1 MWQTIK
7 IIESKSLM
15 LNPIDIDDSE
25 LTINVSLNKYQTSEL
40 ILRFILGVEVIWND
54 FDKI

>member
-1 MWQTIK
+1 MWQTII

>member
-1 MWQTIK
+1 MWQTLI

-25 LTINVSLNKYQTSEL
+25 LTMNVLLNKYQTSEL
-40 ILRFILGVEVIWND
+40 ILRFIFGVEVIWTD

>member
-1 MWQTIK
+1 MWQTLL

-25 LTINVSLNKYQTSEL
+25 LTINVSLNKYHTSEL

>member
-1 MWQTIK
+1 MWQTMK
-7 IIESKSLM
+7 IIESKSLI

-25 LTINVSLNKYQTSEL
+25 LTMNVSWNKYQTSEL

>member
-1 MWQTIK
+1 MWQTLL

>member
-1 MWQTIK
+1 MWQTLV

-25 LTINVSLNKYQTSEL
+25 LTMDVSLNKYQTSKM
-40 ILRFILGVEVIWND
+40 ILRFIFGVEVIWTD